1 MLSGRAP
8 PGSMAGLGL
17 FPASSKKACLTS
29 PIACGPP
36 LMLTN
41 EDLGRIQEVSSRPP
55 PYPDAQILVIVMQL
69 KACGLHCS
77 KKGT

>member
-1 MLSGRAP
+1 MLSARSATA
-8 PGSMAGLGL
+8 SMAGLRL
-17 FPASSKKACLTS
+17 FPAGSKKARLTS
-29 PIACGPP
+29 RIACGPP